1 LDLCLLHGFDHVHL
15 DLGYFSNKK
24 GYHPH
29 ELLVGFYS
37 VTTSALR
44 HRYNCGGMLV
54 LGFFSSLTVCDTA
67 GTTVDFQTK
76 PPHDNLGLIL
86 EAYGHQPVPKA
97 SAPPW
102 KSVVHSGGTVGVIK
116 HTFVPLESQSPTSQ
130 NHSAF
135 KPLPLRFVDYVA
147 YFPLLCKALLILS
160 WCNSTKSSW
169 C

>member
-1 LDLCLLHGFDHVHL
+1 MYSCASIDDLDLCLLHGFDHVHL

-37 VTTSALR
+37 VTTSALQ

-97 SAPPW
+97 SAPP
-102 KSVVHSGGTVGVIK
+102 
-116 HTFVPLESQSPTSQ
+116 
-130 NHSAF
+130 
-135 KPLPLRFVDYVA
+135 
-147 YFPLLCKALLILS
+147 
-160 WCNSTKSSW
+160 
-169 C
+169 